1 MVLQVYLNENYIGHK
16 FINYQQNIMKKY
28 IFILLGLIIQSCS
41 MKSNLDEQLYKI
53 EVDAKFGFIN
63 EFGEEVIP
71 PSYMYA
77 TDFNEGVALVV
88 IDTLFT
94 NNFEK
99 CRYKYNYINHNNKK
113 IFKNDFTLKPS
124 IGIFFTNDKDKV
136 IEFLSRFNFSCGLA
150 LNQEVKDSSL
160 PLYGYI
166 NFKGDVIIPHEY
178 MDGLPFS
185 ENKTYVQQSIESML
199 SELKAGQSFSPLH
212 YKHKW
217 KIINS
222 SNESL
227 TDYIF
232 SSTANDNISTT
243 PYNCLT
249 PYKNNRSIGFIAINT
264 TDSIKYTANLLDEN
278 GRIIKIMPNIGEEF
292 DADMSSIGL
301 PKMDNPWKYGLHF
314 TFSKNIIVQNSGVL
328 SGFGCSSRFFNTYD
342 GTEIPTF
349 EQLSE
354 EQQLKLKSTPI
365 FRAYLGSEI
374 PITYA
379 GECAEDLI
387 PCQFMNFKNLV
398 SSWFYVNK
406 HLCIMGTDSNYV
418 FHDALPFS
426 NGLAAV
432 KKDGKWGYI
441 NSDFD
446 LIIPYQYNYAEPFN
460 GNLAKVK
467 IKNGNNQIISYI
479 NKWGQVV
486 WQNIEYSDPQIGN
499 INNLDE
505 NR

>member
-1 MVLQVYLNENYIGHK
+1 
-16 FINYQQNIMKKY
+16 MKKY

-77 TDFNEGVALVV
+77 TDFNEGIALVV

-94 NNFEK
+94 NDLEK
-99 CRYKYNYINHNNKK
+99 FRYKYNYINHRNKK
-113 IFKNDFTLKPS
+113 IFKNDFTLKPDTY
-124 IGIFFTNDKDKV
+124 IFRDNKDKV
-136 IEFLSRFNFSCGLA
+136 IDYLNKFNFNCGLA
-150 LNQEVKDSSL
+150 LNRNEDDKPE

-166 NFKGDVIIPHEY
+166 NIKGDTIIPHEY
-178 MDGLPFS
+178 GNGLPFS
-185 ENKTYVQQSIESML
+185 ENKTYVQQSFASML
-199 SELKAGQSFSPLH
+199 SELKAGQAISLLE
-212 YKHKW
+212 YECKW
-217 KIINS
+217 KIITS
-222 SNESL
+222 SNKSL
-227 TDYIF
+227 TNFIF
-232 SSTANDNISTT
+232 CGTANDNISTT
-243 PYNCLT
+243 PYNCLI

-264 TDSIKYTANLLDEN
+264 ANGIKYTANLLDEN

-301 PKMDNPWKYGLHF
+301 PKMENPWKHGLLF
-314 TFSKNIIVQNSGVL
+314 TFCENIIVQNTGAL

-342 GTEIPTF
+342 GTKIPTF
-349 EQLSE
+349 EQLSKK
-354 EQQLKLKSTPI
+354 QQLELKSTPS

-379 GECAEDLI
+379 RECAEDLI
-387 PCQFMNFKNLV
+387 PCQYMNFKNLG

-441 NSDFD
+441 NSDFE

-486 WQNIEYSDPQIGN
+486 WQNIEYTDPQI
-499 INNLDE
+499 E
-505 NR
+505 NRKQKI